1 MQWLIIACRLWVFFG
16 LDVPRTGTRGFTD
29 FTIHYHESTRPNP
42 NPNPNPSSWARSN
55 QLPRSDGHA
64 TPSSRARTAIASATE
79 TLASAGT
86 RAGCPY
92 TASIAATNRES
103 KHRRHRTSCVDRPG
117 RTKAVIAMRSSPF
130 LTRRLHARQHAR
142 LDGAIE
148 TLYVLGRCL
157 NVMLYAPPPRSA
169 SRKPI
174 LATDRQLEVG
184 DRPY

>member
-1 MQWLIIACRLWVFFG
+1 MPLLQGC
-16 LDVPRTGTRGFTD
+16 
-29 FTIHYHESTRPNP
+29 
-42 NPNPNPSSWARSN
+42 
-55 QLPRSDGHA
+55 
-64 TPSSRARTAIASATE
+64 SRARTAIASATE

-142 LDGAIE
+142 LDGAVE

-157 NVMLYAPPPRSA
+157 NVMLYAPPAARPGNQFWPLIGNLRSVIAPTEQEQVSVKNAPSNPLPPPLQATPRRRRGA
-169 SRKPI
+169 DVGLRPHVRTAPLRARCAMIPEACRK
-174 LATDRQLEVG
+174 ATL
-184 DRPY
+184 